1 MKNKPLKHNG
11 KTVWCFSYL
20 WTDDL
25 EYNKGYKELHGRT
38 IGTKKT
44 FEEMR
49 IDYENDR
56 GFECWEIKK
65 RHATQNE
72 YNDFIHWL

>member
-1 MKNKPLKHNG
+1 MKSKPYKHEG

-44 FEEMR
+44 FKEMVK
-49 IDYENDR
+49 DYEDAW
-56 GFECWEIKK
+56 GFGCWNVKK
-65 RHATQNE
+65 RHATKEE
-72 YNDFIHWL
+72 YEDFIHWL